1 MTMRKSPALL
11 AMAAILALAACHKS
25 KDEEPVQMENNVPEM
40 NEQEP
45 QQPVEAPPVLEPE
58 KPENISAAQPT
69 PPPPPAVTQDQ
80 QTLDDADATGLTSRL
95 PDNYD
100 GSASNNHPSAAQ

>member
-1 MTMRKSPALL
+1 MRKTPALL

-25 KDEEPVQMENNVPEM
+25 KDEESAPMENDVPEM
-40 NEQEP
+40 NEPEP
-45 QQPVEAPPVLEPE
+45 QQQQPVEAPPVLEPE
-58 KPENISAAQPT
+58 KPENISAAPT